1 VPDEDGFLAG
11 FDSLDVFASAGFE
24 SLDFDS
30 PPFDSPPFDSLDEPL
45 EPSPLFESP
54 DPVES
59 LPLDAGEALRCAF
72 LP

>member
-11 FDSLDVFASAGFE
+11 FDSLDVFASEGFE
-24 SLDFDS
+24 SVG
-30 PPFDSPPFDSLDEPL
+30 FDSPPFDSLDEPL
-45 EPSPLFESP
+45 EPSLLFESP